1 MKLKT
6 KAIAFISITAIIV
19 GAAITF
25 NEASRL
31 GFTQIA
37 TPSSNDGPKKP
48 EAAKETPI
56 PVPDETLLREINEV
70 VGVRD
75 LLTEKRKGAA
85 VKEWLAGEDDL
96 SDLDDNP
103 PQTLP
108 EVLIQV
114 EKMYQGETKF
124 TEKRVM
130 KLVAITEKNPTLRAQ
145 YSKYIFPFP
154 SGFLEADPIDEKI
167 RDVKRKYEAFHQY
180 IDRMV
185 APIVNE

>member
-6 KAIAFISITAIIV
+6 KAIAVISITAIIV

-48 EAAKETPI
+48 EAAMETPI

-75 LLTEKRKGAA
+75 LLTEERKGAA

-103 PQTLP
+103 PQTTGNP
-108 EVLIQV
+108 HPS
-114 EKMYQGETKF
+114 
-124 TEKRVM
+124 R
-130 KLVAITEKNPTLRAQ
+130 KNVSGRNERPVRA
-145 YSKYIFPFP
+145 
-154 SGFLEADPIDEKI
+154 
-167 RDVKRKYEAFHQY
+167 R
-180 IDRMV
+180 
-185 APIVNE
+185 